1 MTTKIPFGGS
11 EEQIQKAA
19 ADGAIS
25 SADTYKGFINAI
37 KGTPYYTQGSTTD
50 TTTTKDTSNLYDL
63 NNLDS
68 DQVRHLRSMFKSGG
82 GGGATLDQIRK
93 MMQEM
98 FGNPWTPWGFG
109 WGGNNSDAVRI
120 NKSAASQTGSS
131 YAGNKSSF
139 NREGS
144 RLNTQGTPWKSTL

>member
-1 MTTKIPFGGS
+1 MSTVNHPYKNPETGGYQLKNLPENPF
-11 EEQIQKAA
+11 
-19 ADGAIS
+19 
-25 SADTYKGFINAI
+25 
-37 KGTPYYTQGSTTD
+37 PTTD
-50 TTTTKDTSNLYDL
+50 TAEDTSNFYDL

-82 GGGATLDQIRK
+82 GSGATLDQIKR
-93 MMQEM
+93 MMQDM

-120 NKSAASQTGSS
+120 NKSAASRTGSS

>member
-1 MTTKIPFGGS
+1 MSTVNHPYKNPETGGYQLRNLPENPF
-11 EEQIQKAA
+11 
-19 ADGAIS
+19 
-25 SADTYKGFINAI
+25 
-37 KGTPYYTQGSTTD
+37 P
-50 TTTTKDTSNLYDL
+50 TTTTEDNSNFYDL

-82 GGGATLDQIRK
+82 GGGASLDQIRR
-93 MMQEM
+93 MMQDM

-120 NKSAASQTGSS
+120 NKSAASKTGSS